1 MRRARLRAARPF
13 TPVPCY
19 GRYMQGEKDY
29 CVFYGLAFALVSM
42 GHGDL
47 AGLVAA
53 AAKYSVGEAEGYGD
67 EPVRFLRS
75 LVKGQVKLPSKCER
89 EADEGM
95 KCLWLLG
102 RELRKAW
109 QLEKVAPDDV
119 LNDESLHPTVCVLFN
134 SHGSGHHCVTIVGKG
149 ANRRVYD
156 SSEKWVADHLQEPEV
171 ARRVLQ
177 GRRARSGLL
186 RSRRCL
192 RPTGAQIS
200 QEGTGRVA
208 AGARRPPHGESSGGC
223 AAASRGG
230 CEERECEERERERST
245 RGAR

>member
-1 MRRARLRAARPF
+1 MR
-13 TPVPCY
+13 
-19 GRYMQGEKDY
+19 KD
-29 CVFYGLAFALVSM
+29 
-42 GHGDL
+42 
-47 AGLVAA
+47 
-53 AAKYSVGEAEGYGD
+53 
-67 EPVRFLRS
+67 
-75 LVKGQVKLPSKCER
+75 
-89 EADEGM
+89 
-95 KCLWLLG
+95 
-102 RELRKAW
+102 W
-109 QLEKVAPDDV
+109 QLEKVALKEV
-119 LNDESLHPTVCVLFN
+119 LNDESPHPTVCVLVN

-208 AGARRPPHGESSGGC
+208 AGARRPPHGEG
-223 AAASRGG
+223 ARRGSARRG
-230 CEERECEERERERST
+230 RERERST
-245 RGAR
+245 RGAREDRDRSAGRASSRRAGGLRARAASKPARGGRAGRFKCCDVARGPLCGPPREGVWTRTCVAG